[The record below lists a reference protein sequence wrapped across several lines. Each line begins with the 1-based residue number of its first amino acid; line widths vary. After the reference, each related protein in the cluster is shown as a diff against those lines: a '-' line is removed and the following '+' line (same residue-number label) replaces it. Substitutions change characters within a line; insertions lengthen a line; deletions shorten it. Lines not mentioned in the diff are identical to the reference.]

1 VAGRRIIVASWVSVG
16 IFTVFATIDLAG
28 VDAFDV
34 PAAVVSLV
42 LFLVSL
48 PVWLYALGLSFVR
61 SARGDDIAVPTLFL
75 FAGGSAPAD
84 VRRHL
89 LGALAVSV
97 VVAIVTGFANPFGW
111 LVPML
116 MLGLAGLWGARHG
129 VYPQRREMA
138 GGARPRG
145 ARR

>member
-1 VAGRRIIVASWVSVG
+1 MIASWLSVA
-16 IFTVFATIDLAG
+16 IFAVFAAVDTAG

-34 PAAVVSLV
+34 PAAVVSLA
-42 LFLVSL
+42 LFLISL

-61 SARGDDIAVPTLFL
+61 SARGDDIAIPTLVL
-75 FAGGSAPAD
+75 FVGGSAPPD

-89 LGALAVSV
+89 LGALGVSV
-97 VVAIVTGFANPFGW
+97 VVAIATGFANPFGW

-116 MLGLAGLWGARHG
+116 TLGLAGLWGARHG
-129 VYPQRREMA
+129 VYPQRRVLA
-138 GGARPRG
+138 GGARARG